1 MKVLYLNNKSNFEM
15 RKYPIGIQ
23 DFREIISGNYIYID
37 KTEIINQLMTSGKY
51 YFLSRPRRFGK
62 SLLLSTLKEIYSGSK
77 ELFAGF
83 WIENNWDWTKKHPVI
98 HVKFASMSYET
109 KGLSTALYNQLQA
122 IGKDLKIELLNTD
135 VKDAFQELIHK
146 TVELYGKKV
155 VILVDEYDKPVI
167 DYLDNLEVAYQNR
180 AILKQFYSVL
190 KDNDQNVEFL
200 LITGVGKFTKV
211 SIFSDLNNLEDI
223 TIDKQYSTL
232 VGITQNELDATFAQ
246 EIEKYSSEYQDIKAE
261 LKRFYNGYSWGGKE
275 TVYNPFSLL
284 NFMKTGELKIYWFQ
298 TGTPTFLI
306 NEIKKQNKFN
316 FEEMESDLSGL
327 SDINIDSLDSTA
339 LLFQT
344 GYLTITAYDSFTRIY
359 TLKYPNQEVKD
370 SLIQYLITAYNY
382 SQQSNSLP
390 MVANIY
396 KAFIKNDI
404 DKVVAI
410 INTAFSTIPYDLW
423 RNATELHYHALTHLT
438 FTLLGSFIESEVHSA
453 NGRCDMIVKTKTHIY
468 ALEFKLDESAEVAL
482 NQIQEKGYLTPYA
495 LDERIK
501 VAIGISFSSE
511 KKAIA
516 AYLVR

>member
-1 MKVLYLNNKSNFEM
+1 
-15 RKYPIGIQ
+15 
-23 DFREIISGNYIYID
+23 
-37 KTEIINQLMTSGKY
+37 MTSGKY

-135 VKDAFQELIHK
+135 LKDAFQELIHK

-211 SIFSDLNNLEDI
+211 SIFSDLNNLRDI
-223 TIDKQYSTL
+223 TIDTQYSTL
-232 VGITQNELDATFAQ
+232 VGITQNELDNTFAE
-246 EIEKYSSEYQDIKAE
+246 EIEKYSSEYEDIKAE

-284 NFMKTGELKIYWFQ
+284 SFMQTGEFKIYWFQ

-306 NEIKKQNKFN
+306 DEVKRRDQFN
-316 FEEMESDLSGL
+316 FEEVEADLDGL
-327 SDINIDSLDSTA
+327 SDLNFENLNSSA

-344 GYLTITAYDSFTRIY
+344 GYLTITDYDKETGIY
-359 TLKYPNQEVKD
+359 TLKYPNKEVKD
-370 SLIQYLITAYNY
+370 SLNRYLLVAYRY
-382 SQQSNSLP
+382 VEQGTSTPL
-390 MVANIY
+390 VVKLL
-396 KAFIKNDI
+396 KAFRANEINE
-404 DKVVAI
+404 VVSV

-482 NQIQEKGYLTPYA
+482 NQIQEKGYLTPFA